1 MMQDKQNEGII
12 ELDSKDDVKR
22 KYRNFKNFE
31 IVEDY
36 SDHHYLKSK
45 SSQCHQETGLK
56 RFNKNGGFLLETCPA
71 WFAFAKVPNDPPVC
85 LYEGRMDILRAVI
98 IGVEGTPYCDGLF
111 FFDVC
116 FPQNYPND
124 PPHFEDLVIG
134 HFCDRANGILTT
146 CKAYYTNGIAV
157 KYGID
162 VGKETSCSLK
172 LKKDVEEYMK
182 TLIGAFKKIGVEDL
196 EDFVP
201 PIEDLTQKNTVQL
214 QKKKN
219 KLIHKILACLGI

>member
-22 KYRNFKNFE
+22 KYRNFKKFE

-36 SDHHYLKSK
+36 SDHHYSKSK
-45 SSQCHQETGLK
+45 SSE
-56 RFNKNGGFLLETCPA
+56 
-71 WFAFAKVPNDPPVC
+71 V
-85 LYEGRMDILRAVI
+85 YEGRMDLLKAVI

-134 HFCDRANGILTT
+134 HFRDCANGILTT
-146 CKAYYTNGIAV
+146 CKAYYTNGIAI
-157 KYGID
+157 KYGIS
-162 VGKETSCSLK
+162 VGKETSRSLK
-172 LKKDVEEYMK
+172 LRKDVEGYMK
-182 TLIGAFKKIGVEDL
+182 TLVGAFKKIGVKDL

-201 PIEDLTQKNTVQL
+201 PIENLTQKNTVQL